1 MIPKKY
7 LSPSTGGEAFL
18 RMRGW
23 LKGELAVGT
32 ALRQLSAEYA
42 SAKSDAKR
50 LHIGRLIAFVMYEGG
65 DVGAKVAGEF
75 GAGMVPGWSVAES
88 LLSEVFPEGVK
99 WRRCFG
105 DFVDDYESPKFTG
118 RRLERVVGNAGE
130 AVLPL
135 ATDMVAFRSTHG
147 ELGFVALND
156 CPSDVLIDEE
166 IFVTGEPPLYFT
178 ESSHFISPVHKL
190 RLMERIASHVLAEI
204 GYPPL
209 KIRLNVVFT
218 ADEVTLVNRE
228 EYEGGSS
235 SGDWAGV
242 EVVLL
247 REHEESPLFRS
258 GLTFDEMPRSGM
270 AAWEMSKALRTA
282 LQATSVIY
290 RHLGRE
296 EGFASNLTLKRLREL
311 CRDLRIFRQKSVTLF

>member
-7 LSPSTGGEAFL
+7 LSPSTGGEAFI

-42 SAKSDAKR
+42 AAKSDAKR
-50 LHIGRLIAFVMYEGG
+50 LHVGRLIAFVMYEGG
-65 DVGAKVAGEF
+65 DVGAKVAEEF
-75 GAGMVPGWSVAES
+75 GAEMVPGWTVAES
-88 LLSEVFPEGVK
+88 LLREVFPEGVK

-105 DFVDDYESPKFTG
+105 DFVDDYEPPKFTA
-118 RRLERVVGNAGE
+118 RRLERVVANAGE

-135 ATDMVAFRSTHG
+135 ATDIVAFRGLHG
-147 ELGFVALND
+147 ELRFAALND
-156 CPSDVLIDEE
+156 CPSDILVDEE
-166 IFVTGEPPLYFT
+166 IFVTEEPPLYFT

-190 RLMERIASHVLAEI
+190 RLMERIATHMLTEI

-209 KIRLNVVFT
+209 KIRLSVVFT

-228 EYEGGSS
+228 EYDGGASS
-235 SGDWAGV
+235 DDWAGV
-242 EVVLL
+242 EVILL
-247 REHEESPLFRS
+247 KEHEESPLLRS
-258 GLTFDEMPRSGM
+258 GLSFDEMPRSGM
-270 AAWEMSKALRTA
+270 SAWEMSKALRTA

-311 CRDLRIFRQKSVTLF
+311 CNNFRIFRKKRETLF